1 MRKALLFFLITAF
14 SGLVYSQN
22 EILRV
27 EPANVVKEV
36 LVDDLDEDYQDITT
50 VTVTNDSRRT
60 IQLVQRQL
68 VAKKPNAWSY
78 GTFSRRARTS
88 PYVLA
93 EAEQESG
100 RPVRLAPG
108 ESANFVVVLQ
118 PDGISGMGT
127 VEVLFSDLTFPGKTL
142 AKGTFSTKIMR
153 RPQVDASDPPA
164 TGSQAA
170 APSESRPV
178 ATTVRLY
185 PNPARERFFVEAP
198 PGTRLGRVEVSNAL
212 GNRLRKYDQP
222 AGKAGYEIEDLPDG
236 LYLITI
242 YDKSGNKLK
251 TLRLLHRRFG
261 A

>member
-1 MRKALLFFLITAF
+1 MRKILLLLLLTTL
-14 SGLVYSQN
+14 SGVVQSQK

-60 IQLVQRQL
+60 IQLVQEQR
-68 VAKKPNAWSY
+68 VVRKPGSWSY

-93 EAEQESG
+93 EAEQDSG

-108 ESANFVVVLQ
+108 ESAKFVVVLQ

-127 VEVLFSDLTFPGKTL
+127 VEILFSDLTVPGKTL
-142 AKGTFSTKIMR
+142 AKGSLSTKIMR
-153 RPQVDASDPPA
+153 RPQVDANEPPS
-164 TGSQAA
+164 TGSQTNETSAA
-170 APSESRPV
+170 RPV
-178 ATTVRLY
+178 ATTVRLF

-198 PGTRLGRVEVSNAL
+198 PGTQLGRVEVSNAL
-212 GNRLRKYDQP
+212 GNRLRKYDQS